1 MKKRNE
7 VIATILFCAIMTVG
21 SFSVN
26 AEQESQNEAGSSV
39 SVLPVKRLT
48 EKSVDENPFMAKG
61 DTNIHHDC
69 YNTDTTDAVLP
80 LGIYPEIN
88 VSYEKVNANASPAIF
103 FDSCGHAVVPLLG
116 GLAIRDI
123 NAEETQTI
131 GYFSPTQHD
140 GGGYMIQSSYSFVDE
155 SDRLVCPTSNNH
167 ILINF
172 II

>member
-1 MKKRNE
+1 MMKRNE
-7 VIATILFCAIMTVG
+7 VIATILFCAIMTAG

-39 SVLPVKRLT
+39 SVLPVKKLT

-88 VSYEKVNANASPAIF
+88 VSYEKVNANASPAVF
-103 FDSCGHAVVPLLG
+103 FDS
-116 GLAIRDI
+116 
-123 NAEETQTI
+123 
-131 GYFSPTQHD
+131 
-140 GGGYMIQSSYSFVDE
+140 
-155 SDRLVCPTSNNH
+155 
-167 ILINF
+167 
-172 II
+172 